1 MVRNSN
7 SNRKSLEDTWQY
19 LESQSQHPPRH
30 PDGQPFVHE
39 AMPNYDDEELGFNY
53 FKNRVEDADNGNLS
67 LPRTFIGRS
76 SLIRVS
82 FANSDLSSS
91 RMCWNDFDE
100 CDFSKADLSGCDMRA
115 SQFKG
120 CTFRDAVLRGA
131 DLRRSSFEDCDFAGA
146 DLAGAVA
153 KEEDNDGCVQ
163 DYLTGEQQAV
173 MAWTPDRGP
182 EPPGG

>member
-1 MVRNSN
+1 MVRN

-19 LESQSQHPPRH
+19 LESQGTQAPRH
-30 PDGQPFVHE
+30 PDGRPLVHD
-39 AMPNYDDEELGFNY
+39 AMPNHDDDEPFGVRHF
-53 FKNRVEDADNGNLS
+53 RTHREDADYGNLTM
-67 LPRTFIGRS
+67 PRTFFGRS
-76 SLIRVS
+76 WLIRVS
-82 FANSDLSSS
+82 FANADLSSS

-100 CDFSKADLSGCDMRA
+100 CDFSNADLSGCDLRA

-153 KEEDNDGCVQ
+153 EEEDGDGCFQ
-163 DYLTGEQQAV
+163 DYLTDEQRAA
-173 MAWTPDRGP
+173 MAWTPDGGP